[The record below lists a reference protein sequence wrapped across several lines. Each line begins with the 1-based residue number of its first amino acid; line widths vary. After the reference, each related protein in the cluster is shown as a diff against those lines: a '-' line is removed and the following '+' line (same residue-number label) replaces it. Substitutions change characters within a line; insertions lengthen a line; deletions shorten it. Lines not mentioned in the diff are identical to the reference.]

1 MSLKVFLYILGVLL
15 IVGVVYVSYVV
26 SMNFYYTQQVLEIW
40 SNNVGYT
47 EQDGD
52 TKDFSSYYLSFDRN
66 SGGFFNH
73 VHFVSVCFPSM
84 QPCYVL
90 KKNGKHSEPYY
101 VDVSMPPELLVNEM
115 KMRYYAF

>member
-47 EQDGD
+47 EQDGEQGFI
-52 TKDFSSYYLSFDRN
+52 THYLSFSRTN
-66 SGGFFNH
+66 GEFFNH

-90 KKNGKHSEPYY
+90 KKNGKHSELYY

-115 KMRYYAF
+115 KIRYYAF